1 LRVTGSELR
10 VLKIINLENKKM
22 TRTTFT
28 ILFMIF
34 AFAYL
39 YAMAHFEKLDLV
51 GKFSFILVLVA
62 FTAGQYPA
70 KFPKEKE

>member
-1 LRVTGSELR
+1 LRVAGF
-10 VLKIINLENKKM
+10 ENYKHRKQKM

-28 ILFMIF
+28 IIFMVIAGIF
-34 AFAYL
+34 L

-51 GKFSFILVLVA
+51 GKFGFILILA
-62 FTAGQYPA
+62 GYTAGQYST

>member
-1 LRVTGSELR
+1 
-10 VLKIINLENKKM
+10 M

-28 ILFMIF
+28 FVFMIITF
-34 AFAYL
+34 VFL
-39 YAMAHFEKLDLV
+39 YTMAHFEKVDLV

-62 FTAGQYPA
+62 FTAGQYST